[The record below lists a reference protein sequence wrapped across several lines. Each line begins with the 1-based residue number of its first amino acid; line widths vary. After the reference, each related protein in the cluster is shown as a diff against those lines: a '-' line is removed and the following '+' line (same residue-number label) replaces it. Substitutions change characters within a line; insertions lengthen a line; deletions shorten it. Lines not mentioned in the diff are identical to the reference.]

1 MYYELIST
9 YQTFVLGYYEAIST
23 LYIAIHTIFE
33 ITKVYCSDIKSYK
46 DFIVKVSNDVFVGR
60 ISSLNGCEFGFS
72 SLSHRLD
79 DTRLLLKHLL
89 IRIAP
94 KDVEGML
101 TEEISVDNGN
111 KIEASSESAVTS
123 IYFGMIT
130 ILCYE
135 LGVISERIDE
145 KENNCR
151 ESSPGVVILRE
162 LLSIYEATCQINKE
176 NALLDRVCD
185 ILVDAARRQG
195 KILSPSQDTNS
206 KKRKQKSSLRGSRKR
221 KGAGF
226 HLFPELS
233 EEDCSDNESDDNVC
247 VSSDLIDV
255 LDDKQ
260 GTSFFSNFTFTSLK
274 IVQTMYKSLPL
285 TVCHDLNR
293 SDLSIFSSHNVLDF
307 DASKEKRF
315 TCDLRESL
323 RYSLFAVRS
332 QILQSISKVLI
343 SLSKEGFPGNVHNF
357 LSRLCESEFLLLN
370 IHTVNTSSDGER
382 NCAFVSYFCK
392 ELSEAVERGL
402 SVRNFKVCEL
412 LVFRIR
418 CYHPQIYSLLILFVI
433 LYYWML
439 QAYIEALKAA
449 KNFGPQAGAGLDGIT
464 ISVVPNTCTLSNKT
478 SRGLKILKSL
488 AYMSASAP
496 ASLLRELLA
505 LYLDLWCVVYV
516 VLVIRLK

>member
-94 KDVEGML
+94 N
-101 TEEISVDNGN
+101 EISVDNGN

-162 LLSIYEATCQINKE
+162 LLSIYEAICQINKE

-221 KGAGF
+221 KSAGF

-233 EEDCSDNESDDNVC
+233 EEDSSDNESDDNVC
-247 VSSDLIDV
+247 VSSDLIDM

-274 IVQTMYKSLPL
+274 IVQTMYKNLPL

-357 LSRLCESEFLLLN
+357 MSRLCESEFLLLN

-418 CYHPQIYSLLILFVI
+418 CYHPQIYSPLILFFTLLLDVTGLHRSIEGGKEFSATGGGRFGRHYHFCRAEYMHFEQQVI
-433 LYYWML
+433 SWTENPEIFSLY
-439 QAYIEALKAA
+439 ECV
-449 KNFGPQAGAGLDGIT
+449 G
-464 ISVVPNTCTLSNKT
+464 TCFTLT
-478 SRGLKILKSL
+478 R
-488 AYMSASAP
+488 AP
-496 ASLLRELLA
+496 RPLP
-505 LYLDLWCVVYV
+505 
-516 VLVIRLK
+516 